1 MKKRAIKF
9 KEHTD
14 NPSINIALDTIEKN
28 KQALIFANTK
38 SSAEKTAED
47 ISLKIKQTDA
57 KLEKLSYDILNVLSR
72 PTKQCTRLAMCV
84 KRGIAFHHAGLA
96 AKQRELIEDSFRDGA
111 IKVICSTPTLAAG
124 LDLPA
129 FRAVIKDLKRFGHH
143 GLDYIPVLEYL
154 QMAGRAGRPKW
165 DTFGEAICIA
175 KSESEKD
182 ELWEQYVMGEPEAV
196 YSKLAVEPVLRTY
209 LLSLIVSNVFR
220 KKEQITSFFEKT
232 FWAFQYK
239 DMQRLEAIIEKM
251 LHLLEEWEFVKI
263 SGSSGDFHSADE
275 VSDYSVKPTMLGV
288 RVAELYIDPL
298 TANYL
303 ITCMRAA
310 TGKKLELFSLLQMV
324 SHTLEMRPLL
334 RVKVKEYDKINAKY
348 TEYEDILLD
357 SSPAMFDEDYDEF
370 LNSIKTALFMHEW
383 CDETDEETLL
393 EKYGIRPG
401 EVKVKLDLADWLLY
415 SSSEMCRIMQFQPLL
430 KEIAKARLRLQYGV
444 KEELLALLKL
454 KNIGRVRARKLFA
467 NKIQTIGDVKDA
479 DLMVLT
485 QILGKAVA
493 LDIKKQVGQDMD
505 KVKVPE
511 GKRKGQI
518 SLDDY

>member
-1 MKKRAIKF
+1 MKKRAIAI
-9 KEHTD
+9 KEQTD
-14 NPSINIALDTIEKN
+14 NPSINIALDTIGKN

-47 ISLKIKQTDA
+47 ISLKIQQADA

-84 KRGIAFHHAGLA
+84 KKGIAFHHAGLA
-96 AKQRELIEDSFRDGA
+96 AKQREMIEDAFREGA

-129 FRAVIKDLKRFGHH
+129 FRTVLKDLKRFGYH
-143 GLDYIPVLEYL
+143 GLSYIPVLEYL

-165 DTFGEAICIA
+165 DTFGEAICVA
-175 KSESEKD
+175 KSDAEKD
-182 ELWEQYVMGEPEAV
+182 ELWEQYVMGEPEPI

-209 LLSLIVSNVFR
+209 LLSLIVANVVR
-220 KKEQITSFFEKT
+220 KKEQIMAFFEKT

-263 SGSSGDFHSADE
+263 SGSSDGFRSADE
-275 VSDYSVKPTMLGV
+275 ASDYTVKPTLLGQ

-298 TANYL
+298 TANFL
-303 ITCMRAA
+303 ITCLRKAG
-310 TGKKLELFSLLQMV
+310 GKQPELFSLLQMV

-334 RVKVKEYDKINAKY
+334 RVKVKEYDEINEKLV
-348 TEYEDILLD
+348 ENEGILID
-357 SSPAMFDEDYDEF
+357 SEPAMFDEDYDDF
-370 LNSIKTALFMHEW
+370 LSSIKTALFMHEW
-383 CDETDEETLL
+383 CDEKDEEYLL
-393 EKYGIRPG
+393 EKFSIRPG
-401 EVKVKLDLADWLLY
+401 EIKVKLDLADWLLY
-415 SSSEMCRIMQFQPLL
+415 SSSEMCRILQFQPLL

-444 KEELLALLKL
+444 KEELLPLLKL
-454 KNIGRVRARKLFA
+454 KNIGRVRARKLFS
-467 NKIQTIGDVKDA
+467 NRIRTLGDVKDA
-479 DLMVLT
+479 DLMVLV

-493 LDIKKQVGQDMD
+493 LDVKKQVGQDIE
-505 KVKVPE
+505 KAKVPE

-518 SLDDY
+518 SLGDY